1 MLVPKVVDHDE
12 RRELIADALWR
23 VVRRDGYAAVSVRT
37 VAAET
42 GMSTGALR
50 HYFGSQDELIAFA
63 MRSLMERARARV
75 AAAGEDATGLDGLVR
90 VLEEVL
96 PLDAQRRAESEVWL
110 ALVAASRTEPTL
122 RPLADEAHRSLRG
135 LCDSVV
141 RVVAQLS
148 VGDLDLEVETDRLHG
163 LVDGLAV
170 HGTLYPR
177 MMPRARIRA
186 AIRRHVT
193 DLAARTGSV

>member
-1 MLVPKVVDHDE
+1 VLVPKVVDHE
-12 RRELIADALWR
+12 QRREEIADALWS
-23 VVRRDGYAAVSVRT
+23 VVRRDGYAGVSVRT

-50 HYFGSQDELIAFA
+50 HYFGTQADLIGFA
-63 MRSLMERARARV
+63 MASLMERARDRV
-75 AAAGEDATGLDGLVR
+75 ALAAGRAADLDGIVA

-96 PLDAQRRAESEVWL
+96 PLDAERHAESEVWL
-110 ALVAASRTEPTL
+110 ALVAASRTETSL

-135 LCDSVV
+135 LCESVV
-141 RVVAQLS
+141 RRLADD
-148 VGDLDLEVETDRLHG
+148 GGGEVDVTAETDRLHG

-177 MMPRARIRA
+177 LMPRTRIRA
-186 AIRRHVT
+186 AIRGHVHE
-193 DLAARTGSV
+193 LAARTGTV